1 MSQRA
6 GGQET
11 EAGKEAKKAEFLFL
25 VEGSSGYEARLVE
38 QTKEK
43 DKGEGEGEGEGGDNH
58 VDKGQG
64 EGGDFEIVVGTS
76 SSSSSS
82 SSGAASGAA
91 SGGLKRSISDIAVD
105 VDVDDLR
112 STGVEIESS
121 KRSKGDVEVI
131 EL

>member
-43 DKGEGEGEGEGGDNH
+43 DKGEGEGEGGDNH